1 MSVDFGVDME
11 KVRDFLKGKS
21 EKRRLLLDERYER
34 ACQDF
39 EGIVVRVANELNPL
53 RIYQWG
59 SLLDRKRFSEISDID
74 IAVEGLNGPEDY
86 FRTVGIAMDMTS
98 FPMDVVEIEKVP
110 QDVANRIRKKGRV
123 VYERKD
129 L

>member
-1 MSVDFGVDME
+1 
-11 KVRDFLKGKS
+11 
-21 EKRRLLLDERYER
+21 
-34 ACQDF
+34 
-39 EGIVVRVANELNPL
+39 
-53 RIYQWG
+53 
-59 SLLDRKRFSEISDID
+59 
-74 IAVEGLNGPEDY
+74 VEGLNGPEDY

-110 QDVANRIRKKGRV
+110 QDVADRIRKKGRV